1 MIWFVAFVAS
11 IFGANWA
18 IGQFGIVPVGFGLA
32 APAGVFFA
40 GLAFTFRDLLHRSLG
55 KWWALG
61 AIGVGAGIST
71 LVSPEFALASGVAFG
86 FSELADL
93 AVYTPLWRRR
103 WLTAVVASNFVGL
116 IVDSTLFLGL
126 AFGSLDYLAGQI
138 VGKAYMTAV
147 AVAVLWAVRRSRHS
161 RRKRG

>member
-18 IGQFGIVPVGFGLA
+18 IAQFGIVPIGFGLV

-93 AVYTPLWRRR
+93 AE
-103 WLTAVVASNFVGL
+103 
-116 IVDSTLFLGL
+116 L
-126 AFGSLDYLAGQI
+126 A
-138 VGKAYMTAV
+138 K
-147 AVAVLWAVRRSRHS
+147 
-161 RRKRG
+161 